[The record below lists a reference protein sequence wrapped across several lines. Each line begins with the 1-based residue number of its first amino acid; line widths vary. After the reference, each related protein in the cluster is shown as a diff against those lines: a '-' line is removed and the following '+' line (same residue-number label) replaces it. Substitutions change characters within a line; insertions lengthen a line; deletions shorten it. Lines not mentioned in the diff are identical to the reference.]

1 LSKEFNMTAALQ
13 PESIASQDRGAL
25 AKMVMTLLEHW
36 QLPTPDQAALL
47 GIASGN
53 RAALTR
59 YRRGEPIGTSRD
71 QYERVGHLLGIHKNL
86 RLLFP
91 QNRDL
96 AYRWMSTRNA
106 AFGQRTPVDMIKEW
120 GFAGL
125 LMVRAYLDHARG
137 V

>member
-1 LSKEFNMTAALQ
+1 MTVAMGRHST
-13 PESIASQDRGAL
+13 PSQDRGAL
-25 AKMVMTLLEHW
+25 ARMVMTLLDHW
-36 QLPTPDQAALL
+36 SLTTEDQAALL
-47 GIASGN
+47 GIAPSN

-59 YRRGEPIGTSRD
+59 YRKGEPIGTSRD

-91 QNRDL
+91 QNREL
-96 AYRWMSTRNA
+96 AYRWMSTRNK
-106 AFGQRTPVDMIKEW
+106 AFDNLSPVEVIKEW

-125 LMVRAYLDHARG
+125 LMVRAYLDRARG

>member
-1 LSKEFNMTAALQ
+1 MGTVLEQQTTAT
-13 PESIASQDRGAL
+13 QDRGAL
-25 AKMVMTLLEHW
+25 AKMVMTLFDHW
-36 QLPTPDQAALL
+36 KLTTEDQAALL
-47 GIASGN
+47 GIASSN

-59 YRRGEPIGTSRD
+59 YRKGEPIGTSRD

-96 AYRWMSTRNA
+96 AYRWMSTRNK
-106 AFGQRTPVDMIKEW
+106 AFDNLTPVDVIKEW

-125 LMVRAYLDHARG
+125 LMVRSYLDRAHG

>member
-1 LSKEFNMTAALQ
+1 MTVAMDRHST
-13 PESIASQDRGAL
+13 PSQDRGAL
-25 AKMVMTLLEHW
+25 ARMVMALLDHW
-36 QLPTPDQAALL
+36 SLTTEDQAALL
-47 GIASGN
+47 GIAPSN

-59 YRRGEPIGTSRD
+59 YRKGEPIGTSRD

-91 QNRDL
+91 QNREL
-96 AYRWMSTRNA
+96 AYRWMSTRNK
-106 AFGQRTPVDMIKEW
+106 AFDNLSPVEVIKEW

-125 LMVRAYLDHARG
+125 LMVRAYLDRARG

>member
-1 LSKEFNMTAALQ
+1 MGAVADKGVS
-13 PESIASQDRGAL
+13 ASEDRGAL
-25 AKMVMTLLEHW
+25 ARMVMTLLDHW
-36 QLPTPDQAALL
+36 KLSTEDQAALL
-47 GIASGN
+47 GIAASN
-53 RAALTR
+53 RAALAR

-96 AYRWMSTRNA
+96 VYRWISTRNR
-106 AFGQRTPVDMIKEW
+106 AFDNLSPVEVIREW

-125 LMVRAYLDHARG
+125 LMVRAYLDRARG
-137 V
+137 Q